1 MKIEISQITPRQK
14 LTIETALCEY
24 RYIMNHWSS
33 NDSDFQ
39 AVFYD
44 FYMKARFA
52 VMSKP
57 ANAKPYF
64 DKLQSITP
72 DAELCDILEDLKA
85 SMENHCYE
93 FSLGTK
99 LLHTRNPQ
107 LPIYDSKV
115 RTYLSE
121 EENIS
126 FWWNQSGAP
135 RGTTT
140 IDKINHDWLV
150 LCAWY
155 KSFLTSDRGIQ
166 WIGWFDANFPAYA
179 DISDVKK
186 VDFIIFAAN

>member
-1 MKIEISQITPRQK
+1 MKIDISKITERQK

-24 RYIMNHWSS
+24 RYIMNHWNS

-39 AVFYD
+39 KVFYD
-44 FYMKARFA
+44 FYMTARFA

-57 ANAKPYF
+57 GNTKPYF

-72 DAELCDILEDLKA
+72 HTELCDILEDLKV
-85 SMENHCYE
+85 SMDSHSYE

-115 RTYLSE
+115 RMYLSA

-135 RGTTT
+135 RGTTA

-150 LCAWY
+150 LRSWY
-155 KSFLTSDRGIQ
+155 ESFLTSDRGIQ
-166 WIGWFDANFPAYA
+166 WIGWFDANFPAYSH
-179 DISDVKK
+179 ISDVKK
-186 VDFIIFAAN
+186 IDFIIFATN